1 MSARTPFNPTR
12 PAAAGPAGDA
22 TANANQQFQPD
33 PSNPLHSDPPAPTN
47 QKNKNPRASLGNGTS
62 APMPLNVAS
71 LKPKKRPNTPN
82 SGNKPTS
89 HSASRP
95 VEQAQARPATADP
108 SAQQHKTLTNH
119 RLASRDSAHQSNALN
134 LAVSS
139 PRAAPPNT
147 PGPILQSNA
156 NANVFKH
163 PGLPASA
170 AHDLSPEDAHIPS
183 SMTPLQRFS
192 GYNNGQ
198 PMEEDPFFSSRVE
211 EYERRRSGGSA
222 MVSPPMGD
230 QSLLRRGPVR
240 SKRNRM
246 DADDIPAQTEYPTN
260 PKRYKGNQMSMDG
273 YDMPEEYDRPLDNLS
288 SPRSHHSE
296 YQDGPAHCSP
306 AVPHRSRSRA
316 RRSQG
321 PYAQQPQAAYA
332 QQPQQAAYAQQ
343 APVPP
348 PAQPIGIDR
357 LLGPET
363 NAYVEAN
370 MATYE
375 KLVKRWSDCTVDE
388 WKAGAAELTKK
399 YERLLEVAQ
408 KHMAA
413 KLALFASFDQKV
425 DQHNKVLE
433 NRSKVLASAKEK
445 VEKEHGLTEIGGG
458 FFGLGLAWDLVGWEA
473 LEVPNWTGRVC
484 YDILGNQEGER
495 DLWAQRRSGVFGK
508 LHKHPRRARTQEEL
522 TACVRKG
529 TSPLP
534 RKENTLCV

>member
-12 PAAAGPAGDA
+12 PAAAGTTGDT

-33 PSNPLHSDPPAPTN
+33 PSNPLHTDPPAPVN
-47 QKNKNPRASLGNGTS
+47 QAPKTKNSRASLGNGAT

-82 SGNKPTS
+82 SGKPTA
-89 HSASRP
+89 HPASRTGDQP
-95 VEQAQARPATADP
+95 QARPATADP

-119 RLASRDSAHQSNALN
+119 RLANRESAHQSNALN

-139 PRAAPPNT
+139 PRTAPPNT

-170 AHDLSPEDAHIPS
+170 AHDLFPEDAHTPS

-198 PMEEDPFFSSRVE
+198 PMEDDPFFTSRVE
-211 EYERRRSGGSA
+211 EYERRRSRGSA
-222 MVSPPMGD
+222 MESPPMGD
-230 QSLLRRGPVR
+230 QSLLRHGPIRG
-240 SKRNRM
+240 KRNRIE
-246 DADDIPAQTEYPTN
+246 ADDIPAQAEYPAN
-260 PKRYKGNQMSMDG
+260 PKRYKGNQMSVDG
-273 YDMPEEYDRPLDNLS
+273 YDMPEDYDRPLDNLS

-296 YQDGPAHCSP
+296 YQESPAHRSP
-306 AVPHRSRSRA
+306 PVRHRSRSRA

-321 PYAQQPQAAYA
+321 PYAQQQSQAAYT
-332 QQPQQAAYAQQ
+332 QQ
-343 APVPP
+343 APIPA

-357 LLGPET
+357 LLGPDT

-370 MATYE
+370 METYE
-375 KLVKRWSDCTVDE
+375 KLVKRWSDCTVEE
-388 WKAGAAELTKK
+388 WKAGA
-399 YERLLEVAQ
+399 VAI
-408 KHMAA
+408 A

-445 VEKEHGLTEIGGG
+445 VIRDT
-458 FFGLGLAWDLVGWEA
+458 
-473 LEVPNWTGRVC
+473 PSGRVVC
-484 YDILGNQEGER
+484 YGPSGDTEGER
-495 DLWAQRRSGVFGK
+495 YS
-508 LHKHPRRARTQEEL
+508 
-522 TACVRKG
+522 
-529 TSPLP
+529 
-534 RKENTLCV
+534 

>member
-12 PAAAGPAGDA
+12 PAAAGPTGDT

-33 PSNPLHSDPPAPTN
+33 PSNPLHTDPPAPIN
-47 QKNKNPRASLGNGTS
+47 QAPKPKNSRASLGNGAS

-82 SGNKPTS
+82 SGSKPTS
-89 HSASRP
+89 HPASRTGDQP
-95 VEQAQARPATADP
+95 QARPATADP

-119 RLASRDSAHQSNALN
+119 RLANRESAHQSNALN

-139 PRAAPPNT
+139 PRTAPPNT

-156 NANVFKH
+156 NVNVFKH

-170 AHDLSPEDAHIPS
+170 AHDISPEDAHIS
-183 SMTPLQRFS
+183 TSMTPLQRFS

-198 PMEEDPFFSSRVE
+198 PMEDDPFFTSRVE

-222 MVSPPMGD
+222 MGSPPMGD
-230 QSLLRRGPVR
+230 QSLLRRGPIR
-240 SKRNRM
+240 GKRNRIET
-246 DADDIPAQTEYPTN
+246 DDIPAQAEYPAN
-260 PKRYKGNQMSMDG
+260 PKRYKGNQMSVDG
-273 YDMPEEYDRPLDNLS
+273 YDMPEDYDRPLDNLS

-296 YQDGPAHCSP
+296 YQDSPAHRSP
-306 AVPHRSRSRA
+306 PVPHRSRSRA

-321 PYAQQPQAAYA
+321 PYAQQQPQAAYA
-332 QQPQQAAYAQQ
+332 QQQPAAYAQQ
-343 APVPP
+343 APIPA
-348 PAQPIGIDR
+348 PAQPFGIDR
-357 LLGPET
+357 LLGPDT

-370 MATYE
+370 METYE
-375 KLVKRWSDCTVDE
+375 KLVKRWSDCTVEE
-388 WKAGAAELTKK
+388 WKAGAADC
-399 YERLLEVAQ
+399 
-408 KHMAA
+408 A

-445 VEKEHGLTEIGGG
+445 VIRDT
-458 FFGLGLAWDLVGWEA
+458 
-473 LEVPNWTGRVC
+473 PSGRVV
-484 YDILGNQEGER
+484 YYVPSP
-495 DLWAQRRSGVFGK
+495 RSDVYGK
-508 LHKHPRRARTQEEL
+508 LHKPLRRGRYVIVGSTP
-522 TACVRKG
+522 CVRTG

-534 RKENTLCV
+534 RDEDTLCR